1 MRIFYSLLFGAVF
14 GGLCWIVFFTT
25 LAQIFLWLFS
35 NAPRDRLAHFGK
47 GLATYA
53 GQLIRYLSFVTDD
66 LPFPFSDW
74 PDVPTQITPEDL
86 KDL

>member
-1 MRIFYSLLFGAVF
+1 MRIVYSLLFGAVF
-14 GGLCWIVFFTT
+14 GLLCWILFFTT
-25 LAQIFLWLFS
+25 LAQIVLWLFS
-35 NAPRDRLAHFGK
+35 NAPSDRLTLFGK

-74 PDVPTQITPEDL
+74 PPGPSPAP
-86 KDL
+86 